1 MDKMIKVL
9 KGWSIKLKYKI
20 PISMYQMHQSVLLQA
35 VEATSSIDHRAKS
48 QVPMSLL
55 NRLSITEL
63 KLV

>member
-1 MDKMIKVL
+1 MIKVL
-9 KGWSIKLKYKI
+9 QGWSIKLKYKI
-20 PISMYQMHQSVLLQA
+20 HISMYQMHQSVLLQA
-35 VEATSSIDHRAKS
+35 AEATSSIDHRAIS